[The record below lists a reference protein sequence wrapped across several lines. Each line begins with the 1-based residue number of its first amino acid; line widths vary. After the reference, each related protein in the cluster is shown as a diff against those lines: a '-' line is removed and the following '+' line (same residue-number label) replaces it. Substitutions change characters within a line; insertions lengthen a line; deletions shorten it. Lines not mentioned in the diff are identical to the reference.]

1 MLLEA
6 VDEILELTEN
16 VLVEIYKEEELDK
29 VEEIVK
35 DVDYIEEIE
44 KLKLNNFIILVDS
57 VILEEK

>member
-44 KLKLNNFIILVDS
+44 KFK
-57 VILEEK
+57 

>member
-16 VLVEIYKEEELDK
+16 VLVEIYKEKEMDK

-44 KLKLNNFIILVDS
+44 KFKLNNFIILVDS

>member
-44 KLKLNNFIILVDS
+44 KSKLNNFIILVDS

>member
-1 MLLEA
+1 M
-6 VDEILELTEN
+6 TEN

-44 KLKLNNFIILVDS
+44 KFKLNNFIILVDS

>member
-1 MLLEA
+1 MLFEA

-44 KLKLNNFIILVDS
+44 KFKLNNFIILVDS

>member
-44 KLKLNNFIILVDS
+44 KFKLNNFIILVDS

>member
-6 VDEILELTEN
+6 VDEILELTKN

-44 KLKLNNFIILVDS
+44 KFKLNNFIILVDS